1 MFFMIKNELKD
12 TLYPTCPIRNILSR
26 VGDKW
31 SMLVLITLNGHDV
44 MRFNELRRNIP
55 DISQKMLSEVLK
67 ALEADDLVSRKVY
80 AEVPPR
86 VEYKLTERAL
96 TLIPLIESLIDW
108 ALSNMDDIME
118 SRKQYLLK

>member
-1 MFFMIKNELKD
+1 MIKNELKD

-31 SMLVLITLNGHDV
+31 SMLVLITLNGHVV

-86 VEYKLTERAL
+86 VEYRLTERAL
-96 TLIPLIESLIDW
+96 TLIPLIEGLIDW

>member
-1 MFFMIKNELKD
+1 MIKNELKD

-31 SMLVLITLNGHDV
+31 SMLVLITLNEHSV

-96 TLIPLIESLIDW
+96 TLIPLINNLIQW
-108 ALSNMDDIME
+108 ALSNMDDIMD
-118 SRKQYLLK
+118 SRRRYLLK

>member
-1 MFFMIKNELKD
+1 MIKNELKD

-31 SMLVLITLNGHDV
+31 SMLVLITLNEHSV

-96 TLIPLIESLIDW
+96 TLIPLINNLIQW
-108 ALSNMDDIME
+108 ALSNMDDIMD
-118 SRKQYLLK
+118 SRRKYLLK

>member
-1 MFFMIKNELKD
+1 
-12 TLYPTCPIRNILSR
+12 
-26 VGDKW
+26 
-31 SMLVLITLNGHDV
+31 MLVLITLNGHDV

-86 VEYKLTERAL
+86 VEYRLTERAL
-96 TLIPLIESLIDW
+96 TLIPLIEGLIDW

>member
-1 MFFMIKNELKD
+1 MIKNELKD

-86 VEYKLTERAL
+86 VEYRLTERAL

>member
-1 MFFMIKNELKD
+1 MVDACADNAQRARRDEVQRTAPQHSGHIAED
-12 TLYPTCPIRNILSR
+12 A
-26 VGDKW
+26 VG
-31 SMLVLITLNGHDV
+31 GA
-44 MRFNELRRNIP
+44 E
-55 DISQKMLSEVLK
+55 

-86 VEYKLTERAL
+86 VEYRLTERAL
-96 TLIPLIESLIDW
+96 TLIPLIESLINW

>member
-1 MFFMIKNELKD
+1 MIKNELKD

-31 SMLVLITLNGHDV
+31 SMLVLITLNGHGV

-80 AEVPPR
+80 AEVPLR
-86 VEYKLTERAL
+86 VEYRLTERTL
-96 TLIPLIESLIDW
+96 TLIPLIESLINW

>member
-1 MFFMIKNELKD
+1 MIKNELKD

-96 TLIPLIESLIDW
+96 TLIPLIEGLIDW

>member
-1 MFFMIKNELKD
+1 MIKNELKD

-31 SMLVLITLNGHDV
+31 SMLVLITLNGHGA

-86 VEYKLTERAL
+86 VEYRLTERAL
-96 TLIPLIESLIDW
+96 TLIPLIEGLIDW

>member
-1 MFFMIKNELKD
+1 MIKNELKD

-31 SMLVLITLNGHDV
+31 SMLVLITLNEHGV

-67 ALEADDLVSRKVY
+67 ALEADASCRERSMPKY
-80 AEVPPR
+80 R
-86 VEYKLTERAL
+86 RAL
-96 TLIPLIESLIDW
+96 NT
-108 ALSNMDDIME
+108 A
-118 SRKQYLLK
+118 

>member
-1 MFFMIKNELKD
+1 MIKNELKD

-31 SMLVLITLNGHDV
+31 SMLVLITLNEHGV

-55 DISQKMLSEVLK
+55 DISQKMLAEVLK

-96 TLIPLIESLIDW
+96 TLIPLINNLIQW
-108 ALSNMDDIME
+108 ALNNMDDIMD
-118 SRKQYLLK
+118 SRRRYLLK

>member
-1 MFFMIKNELKD
+1 MIKNELKD
-12 TLYPTCPIRNILSR
+12 TLHPTCPIRNILSR

-31 SMLVLITLNGHDV
+31 SMFVLITLNGHGV

-86 VEYKLTERAL
+86 VEYRLTERAL

>member
-1 MFFMIKNELKD
+1 MIKNELKD

-31 SMLVLITLNGHDV
+31 SMLVLITLNGHSV

-86 VEYKLTERAL
+86 VEYRLTERAL

>member
-1 MFFMIKNELKD
+1 MIKNELKD

-31 SMLVLITLNGHDV
+31 SMLVLITLNEHGV

-67 ALEADDLVSRKVY
+67 ALEADDLVSRKVH

-96 TLIPLIESLIDW
+96 TLIPLINNLIQW
-108 ALSNMDDIME
+108 ALSNMEDIMD
-118 SRKQYLLK
+118 SRRRYLLK

>member
-1 MFFMIKNELKD
+1 MIKNELKD

-31 SMLVLITLNGHDV
+31 SMLVLITLNGYGV

-86 VEYKLTERAL
+86 VEYRLTERAL

>member
-1 MFFMIKNELKD
+1 MIKNELKD

-31 SMLVLITLNGHDV
+31 SMLVLITLNGYGV
-44 MRFNELRRNIP
+44 MRFNELRHNIP

-86 VEYKLTERAL
+86 VEYRLTERAL
-96 TLIPLIESLIDW
+96 TLIPLIKGLIDW

>member
-1 MFFMIKNELKD
+1 MIKNELKD

-31 SMLVLITLNGHDV
+31 SMLVLITLNGYGV

-86 VEYKLTERAL
+86 VEYRLTERAL
-96 TLIPLIESLIDW
+96 TLIPLIKGLIDW

>member
-1 MFFMIKNELKD
+1 MIKNELKD

-31 SMLVLITLNGHDV
+31 SMLVLITLNGHGV

-86 VEYKLTERAL
+86 VEYHLTERAL
-96 TLIPLIESLIDW
+96 TLIPLIEGLIDW

>member
-1 MFFMIKNELKD
+1 MIKNELKD

-31 SMLVLITLNGHDV
+31 SMLVLITLNEHCV
-44 MRFNELRRNIP
+44 MRFNEMRRNIP

-96 TLIPLIESLIDW
+96 TLIPLINNLIQW
-108 ALSNMDDIME
+108 ALSNMDDIMD
-118 SRKQYLLK
+118 SRRRYLLK

>member
-1 MFFMIKNELKD
+1 MIKNELKD

-31 SMLVLITLNGHDV
+31 SMLVLITLNEHGV

-67 ALEADDLVSRKVY
+67 TLEADDLVSRKVY

-96 TLIPLIESLIDW
+96 TLIPLINNLIQW
-108 ALSNMDDIME
+108 ALSNMDDIMD
-118 SRKQYLLK
+118 SRRKYLLK

>member
-1 MFFMIKNELKD
+1 MIKNELKD

-31 SMLVLITLNGHDV
+31 SMLVLITLNGHGV

-67 ALEADDLVSRKVY
+67 ALEADDLVSKKVY

-86 VEYKLTERAL
+86 VEYRLTERAL

>member
-1 MFFMIKNELKD
+1 MIKNELKD

-31 SMLVLITLNGHDV
+31 SMLVLITLNGHGV
-44 MRFNELRRNIP
+44 KTFNELRRNIP
-55 DISQKMLSEVLK
+55 DLSQKMLSEVLK

-86 VEYKLTERAL
+86 VEYRLTERTL
-96 TLIPLIESLIDW
+96 TLIPLIEGLIDW

>member
-1 MFFMIKNELKD
+1 MIKNELKD

-31 SMLVLITLNGHDV
+31 SILVLITLNGHGV

-86 VEYKLTERAL
+86 VEYRLTERAL
-96 TLIPLIESLIDW
+96 TLIPLIEGLIDW

>member
-1 MFFMIKNELKD
+1 MIKNELKD

-31 SMLVLITLNGHDV
+31 SMLVLITLNGHGV

-86 VEYKLTERAL
+86 VEYALTEL
-96 TLIPLIESLIDW
+96 GSSLKPVLDAMQAW
-108 ALSNMDDIME
+108 GSDYQA
-118 SRKQYLLK
+118 KH

>member
-1 MFFMIKNELKD
+1 MIKNELKD

-86 VEYKLTERAL
+86 VEYRLTERAL
-96 TLIPLIESLIDW
+96 TLIPLIEGLIDW